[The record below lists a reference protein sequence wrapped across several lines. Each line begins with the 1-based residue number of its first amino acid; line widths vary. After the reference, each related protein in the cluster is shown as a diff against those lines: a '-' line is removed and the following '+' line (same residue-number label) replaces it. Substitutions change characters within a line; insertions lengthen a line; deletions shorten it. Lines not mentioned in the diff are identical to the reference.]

1 MMIATTNSKG
11 GVGKSTIAVHL
22 ATWLHEQGT
31 QVIVIDCDTQQ
42 SCSRWLH
49 RVNVE
54 IPTVQM
60 ATPDEVFKYAF
71 DLMNQA
77 EVVIADGPA
86 GLAELTRALLM
97 VCDLSLIP
105 CGPSALDLEAS
116 RATVEVVNQARRV
129 RKDNENLPHALFI
142 PNRIQSNTVL
152 SHELLSVSD
161 RLGIPVVQNPLRLR
175 QVYANAP
182 GQGLVV
188 WKMPNAPGEAVADIQ
203 LLCQEIITYAKTRT
217 QIA

>member
-1 MMIATTNSKG
+1 MIIATTNSKG

-22 ATWLHEQGT
+22 AAWLHQQGK

-60 ATPDEVFKYAF
+60 GTPDEVFKYAL
-71 DLMNQA
+71 DLETQA
-77 EVVIADGPA
+77 EIVIADGPA

-97 VCDLSLIP
+97 VCDLAIVP

-116 RATVEVVNQARRV
+116 QVTIEVIRQARKI
-129 RKDNENLPHALFI
+129 RKNDLPHALFV
-142 PNRIQSNTVL
+142 PNRLQANTTL
-152 SHELLSVSD
+152 AHELMAISGK
-161 RLGIPVVQNPLRLR
+161 LGIPVTSTVLRLR

-182 GQGLVV
+182 GQGHVV
-188 WKMPNAPGEAVADIQ
+188 WSMPNAPGEAVADIQ
-203 LLCQEIITYAKTRT
+203 LLCEEIVNYANDK
-217 QIA
+217 AKVS